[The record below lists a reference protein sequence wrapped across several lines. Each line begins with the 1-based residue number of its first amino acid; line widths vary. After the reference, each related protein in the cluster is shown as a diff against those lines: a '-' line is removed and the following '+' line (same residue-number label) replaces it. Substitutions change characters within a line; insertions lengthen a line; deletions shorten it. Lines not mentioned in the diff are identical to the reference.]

1 MGATRSDLGGD
12 ESLNEETICAKPLL
26 QRLISEAPRSE
37 SRL

>member
-1 MGATRSDLGGD
+1 MGSDPFRLGGD
-12 ESLNEETICAKPLL
+12 ESLNEEMICAKPLL

>member
-1 MGATRSDLGGD
+1 MGSDPFRLGGD
-12 ESLNEETICAKPLL
+12 ESLYEEMICAKPLL

>member
-1 MGATRSDLGGD
+1 MGNDPFRLGGD

-26 QRLISEAPRSE
+26 QRLIFEAPRSE